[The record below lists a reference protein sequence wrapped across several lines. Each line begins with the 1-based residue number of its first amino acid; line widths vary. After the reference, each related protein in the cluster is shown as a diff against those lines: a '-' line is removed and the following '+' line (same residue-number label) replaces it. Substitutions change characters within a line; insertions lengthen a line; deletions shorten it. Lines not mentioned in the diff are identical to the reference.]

1 MTSTELAPP
10 WGRGL
15 DPRPLACNQVVRGR
29 VEAGD
34 QRGRRLGVPT
44 ANIGLGDDSLVP
56 DGVYAGL
63 YVRPNGSTWPAAVSL
78 GRRPTFYPAQG
89 ARLLEAH
96 LIGFSGELTGE
107 EAEVVLLWYL
117 RPQRSFGSAEEL
129 TRQLRCDID
138 AACQLLCEGLSAPPD
153 RSPATQSW

>member
-1 MTSTELAPP
+1 MVESKPATSAVGASAYQPPTSGSGTTAPF
-10 WGRGL
+10 
-15 DPRPLACNQVVRGR
+15 A
-29 VEAGD
+29 
-34 QRGRRLGVPT
+34 
-44 ANIGLGDDSLVP
+44 
-56 DGVYAGL
+56 DGVYAAL
-63 YVRPNGSTWPAAVSL
+63 YVRPDGAPWPAAVSV

-89 ARLLEAH
+89 PRLLEAH

-117 RPQRSFGSAEEL
+117 RPQRSFGSSEEL

-153 RSPATQSW
+153 RSPASQSL